1 MAAGRAGGNLIG
13 SRRAA
18 LCAACILLSAC
29 AGSGSSV
36 APAPR
41 LSGGTPVPVAGRSR
55 YAIESVP
62 AGLAVQS
69 NGLAFGVTTS
79 AGSAPLSITPPFS
92 AKTLLIDILP
102 SNGAAP
108 FGYVIDQTADGNH
121 TILYNQ
127 TADTNG
133 SIGSIAAV
141 ALGRR
146 TVTSG
151 HPFAARELRFA
162 APSLH
167 GLPLF
172 SATRLAV
179 HYAVAALRRSGRRA
193 ADLER
198 AGGVVRAVDLG
209 FAQDGQITRILDVP
223 PGVTLATL
231 ASRLRAQPE
240 VVAMEPVQLR
250 YPAAASA
257 FTPNDTHFDGY
268 EQWDM
273 FDVLAP
279 NAWSFTEGQPLPAL
293 GATGVSVA
301 ILDTGLDAG
310 HRDLAGGK
318 VIYGESVL
326 DGVVTPGLAAAQDT
340 DGHGTNV
347 SGIAAADTNNGFGFA
362 GVGFNTTIQIYKIFP
377 NKSGTHGL
385 TTTAADEAQAIYDAV
400 ANGARVIN
408 MSLSSPQGSAGFNA
422 IERDAVEYAL
432 AHGVSVVAS
441 AGNDRAGGAT
451 TIEYPAAYAG
461 VVSVG
466 ATALDDSASPRNAA
480 GAREYVASYSNSG
493 PNLTLVAPGG
503 DPPAA
508 EASGNAPIDDLHWI
522 ENIYTTTPIDASLAC
537 SNVADC
543 KAFFAGTSQA
553 APHVTGTI
561 ALMLAL
567 NPALTPAQIL
577 TILETTSDDIGDPN
591 QGHGRLD
598 AYRALAAA
606 GGDASGVPLP
616 GNANFV
622 AFAYAPDGS
631 NVPRILDVTYP
642 RGIPVAS
649 DGTFRVADIPAD
661 APAYAIG
668 VWADLNGDGAVDA
681 GDYFGSSGPCTAGA
695 PCAGAAGIVVHPVA
709 AGFVP

>member
-1 MAAGRAGGNLIG
+1 MANLIG
-13 SRRAA
+13 SRCAM
-18 LCAACILLSAC
+18 LCAAGGFLSAC

-36 APAPR
+36 APAPH
-41 LSGGTPVPVAGRSR
+41 LSGGTPVPVAARST

-69 NGLAFGVTTS
+69 NGVALGVTKPP
-79 AGSAPLSITPPFS
+79 ASAPLSFTPPFS
-92 AKTLLIDILP
+92 GKTFVLSIAP

-108 FGYVIDQTADGNH
+108 FSYVIDQTANGAH
-121 TILYNQ
+121 TILFNQ
-127 TADTNG
+127 TADSPG
-133 SIGSIAAV
+133 SIGSISPAG
-141 ALGRR
+141 LGRR
-146 TVTSG
+146 AVATP
-151 HPFAARELRFA
+151 HFAGRELRFA
-162 APSLH
+162 PPTLR
-167 GLPLF
+167 GLPLY
-172 SATRLAV
+172 SETRLAV
-179 HYAVAALRRSGRRA
+179 HYAVAALQRSGRRPNE
-193 ADLER
+193 LER

-209 FAQDGQITRILDVP
+209 FAKDGVITRILDVP
-223 PGVTLATL
+223 PGETIETLA
-231 ASRLRAQPE
+231 ARLRPQPE
-240 VVAMEPVQLR
+240 VVSTEAVQLR
-250 YPAAASA
+250 YPAAAPE
-257 FTPNDTHFDGY
+257 FEPNDTHFDGY
-268 EQWDM
+268 QQWDM
-273 FDVLAP
+273 FDVFAP
-279 NAWSFTEGQPLPAL
+279 NAWNFSQGQPLAAL

-301 ILDTGLDAG
+301 ILDTGLDAS
-310 HRDLAGGK
+310 HRDLSGGK

-326 DGVVTPGLAAAQDT
+326 DGVVTRGTAAAQDT

-347 SGIAAADTNNGFGFA
+347 SGIAAADTNNAFGFA

-377 NKSGTHGL
+377 NKSGTRKL
-385 TTTAADEAQAIYDAV
+385 TTNAADEAQAIYDAV

-422 IERDAVEYAL
+422 IERDAVEYAI

-441 AGNDRAGGAT
+441 AGNDRASGAMT
-451 TIEYPAAYAG
+451 VEYPAAYDG

-466 ATALDDSASPRNAA
+466 ASSLDDAASPGNAA
-480 GAREYVASYSNSG
+480 GAREYVAGYSNSG

-508 EASGNAPIDDLHWI
+508 EASGSAPIDDLHWI
-522 ENIYTTTPIDASLAC
+522 ENIYTTTPIDPNLAC

-567 NPALTPAQIL
+567 NPALTPSQIL

-598 AYRALAAA
+598 AYRALAAVSGDSA
-606 GGDASGVPLP
+606 GAPLP

-622 AFAYAPDGS
+622 AFAYVPDGT

-642 RGIPVAS
+642 SGAPVAS
-649 DGTFRVADIPAD
+649 DGTFRVADVPAA
-661 APAYAIG
+661 APAYRIG
-668 VWADLNGDGAVDA
+668 VWADLNGDGLVDA
-681 GDYFGSSGPCTAGA
+681 GDYFGSSGSCTASA
-695 PCAGAAGIVVHPVA
+695 PCAAAAGIVVHPVA
-709 AGFVP
+709 PGFVP